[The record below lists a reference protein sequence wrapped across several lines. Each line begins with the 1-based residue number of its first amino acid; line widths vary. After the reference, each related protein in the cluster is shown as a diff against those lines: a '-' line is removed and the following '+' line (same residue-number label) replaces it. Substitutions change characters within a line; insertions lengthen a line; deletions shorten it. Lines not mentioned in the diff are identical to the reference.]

1 MYSFRLQQLGIKLVC
16 LHHVVALSPLSGRD
30 ATSLNESPLQPHDG
44 TGALRW
50 EILAN
55 HVLPSRHFPPKSEFE
70 FNPPS
75 PIAIPPKFR
84 ATRRPVMSLRR
95 FGDSF
100 SRQRLRTTPACL
112 LLRGCSV
119 LIAER
124 GSQQNGHYVFSIS
137 VFQFRGRV

>member
-100 SRQRLRTTPACL
+100 SRQRLRANNACL
-112 LLRGCSV
+112 L
-119 LIAER
+119 AFAW
-124 GSQQNGHYVFSIS
+124 VFSADCGERLAAKRALCFFYLCLSI
-137 VFQFRGRV
+137 